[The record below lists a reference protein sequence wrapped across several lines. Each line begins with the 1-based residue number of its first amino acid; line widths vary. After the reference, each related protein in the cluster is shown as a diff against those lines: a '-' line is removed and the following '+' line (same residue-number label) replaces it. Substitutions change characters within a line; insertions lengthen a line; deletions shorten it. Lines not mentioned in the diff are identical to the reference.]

1 MASPRRSVAFW
12 GVMAAFMLAL
22 LGRLFFLQVV
32 GASEYRERAEG
43 NRLRV
48 ILEPAPRG
56 VIRDR
61 HGQVLAASR
70 LSYSVTLY
78 PIKLSRKQTEEV
90 IQRLG
95 KLLGI
100 SPQEIA
106 ARRQKAGSLPVRILS
121 DIDDRTIAIIAEN
134 QHRLPGVSID
144 PVTVRHYPRGRF
156 ASHLLGYTGEITDSE
171 VEALAEQGY
180 RPGDIM
186 GKTGLERIFDLEL
199 RGTPGRQ
206 QVEVDNRGRPMRTLA
221 EIPPIPGK
229 DLTIALDADLQA
241 VAERELEG
249 KTGAIVCLDPRTG
262 EVLAM
267 ASKPD
272 FDPNLFAGR
281 IKPEDWKAIN
291 SPQRP
296 LLNRAISSAYPPGS
310 IFKIV
315 TSVAAME
322 AGIVKEDTKFISTGQ
337 MYVGNRLFR
346 DWKPGG
352 FGRVDFHKA
361 LVMSIDTVY
370 YELGLRL
377 GPDRMAAAAR
387 SMGLGSPTGILLG
400 HEASGFIPDS
410 RWKRERFNEKW
421 YPGESAN
428 MAIGQGWVLVTPI
441 QAAVM
446 AATVANGG
454 RVVRPKLTRPASPDE
469 ARDPGIFNRW
479 KPETLKMLHGSL
491 HDVVDHGTGT
501 AAKIPGITASGK
513 TGSAEATKGGKTHGW
528 FVCYSPSDNPRI
540 AMAIL
545 VERAGHGGS
554 VAAPIAG
561 KLLRQFY
568 GIPEATPSLTPAPDA
583 SRSASPAA
591 PVPASPA
598 APGAALQTS
607 LPGGDMAPDVRQVAR
622 AAASPRQSRRP

>member
-1 MASPRRSVAFW
+1 MAASSPPAAGTPSRTVAFW
-12 GVMAAFMLAL
+12 GVMAALLLAL
-22 LGRLFFLQVV
+22 LGRLFVLQVV
-32 GASEYRERAEG
+32 GASEFRERAEG

-61 HGQVLAASR
+61 HGQVLATSR

-78 PIKLSRKQTEEV
+78 PIKLSKKQTDEV
-90 IQRLG
+90 IARLG
-95 KLLGI
+95 TLLDI

-106 ARRQKAGSLPVRILS
+106 AKRQKSGSLPVRILS

-134 QHRLPGVSID
+134 QHKLPGVSID

-156 ASHLLGYTGEITDSE
+156 ASHLLGYTGEITDAE
-171 VEALAEQGY
+171 VESLAEQGY

-186 GKTGLERIFDLEL
+186 GKTGLERVFDQEL
-199 RGTPGRQ
+199 RGMPGRQ

-221 EIPPIPGK
+221 EVPPVPGK
-229 DLTIALDADLQA
+229 DLTITLDADLQA

-249 KTGAIVCLDPRTG
+249 KLGGIVALDPQTG
-262 EVLAM
+262 EVLALV
-267 ASKPD
+267 SKPD

-281 IKPEDWKAIN
+281 IKPQDWKAIN

-322 AGIVKEDTKFISTGQ
+322 AGIVREETKFMSTGQ

-387 SMGLGSPTGILLG
+387 SFGLGSPTGILLG
-400 HEASGFIPDS
+400 HEAAGLIPDS
-410 RWKRERFNEKW
+410 EWKRKRFKEKW

-428 MAIGQGWVLVTPI
+428 MSIGQGWVLMTPI

-446 AATVANGG
+446 TAVVANGG
-454 RVVRPKLTRPASPDE
+454 RVVRPKLTRPAAE
-469 ARDPGIFNRW
+469 AEAADPGIINRW
-479 KPETLKMLHGSL
+479 NPDTWKMVRSSL

-501 AAKIPGITASGK
+501 AAKIPGHTASGK
-513 TGSAEATKGGKTHGW
+513 TGSAEAVKGGKTHGW

-545 VERAGHGGS
+545 VEKAGHGGS

-568 GIPEATPSLTPAPDA
+568 GIPEATASPTPQAAA
-583 SRSASPAA
+583 SRSASPG
-591 PVPASPA
+591 PAIPPA
-598 APGAALQTS
+598 
-607 LPGGDMAPDVRQVAR
+607 VVE
-622 AAASPRQSRRP
+622 